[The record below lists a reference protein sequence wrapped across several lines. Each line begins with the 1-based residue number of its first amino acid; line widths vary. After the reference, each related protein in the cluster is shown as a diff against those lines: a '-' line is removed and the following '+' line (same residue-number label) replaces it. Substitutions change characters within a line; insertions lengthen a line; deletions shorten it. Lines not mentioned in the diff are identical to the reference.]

1 MLSKISAAAM
11 AATAV
16 MGSQITEPKLAG
28 PWTESVAQV
37 TGADRMDISIAL
49 PSTNIAE
56 LEKIVQEVSTPGS
69 PSYGKHLSAA
79 EVRALTKPDDEHVQ
93 AVVSWLR
100 SHGVFAKL
108 SASGTNVVF
117 NARAKKVEE
126 IFETNVRRVRNT
138 ETGVEKLRS
147 TTYSTPEYLDDKIQA
162 VFGLHG
168 MPLPPRKYKTEPVG
182 AGPAN
187 VNPATINAKYNI
199 AGVNVTRSLTNRQ
212 AVAEFQGQN
221 GEQSD
226 LNKFFA
232 QQVSPSAYK
241 AGDELIYKVVG
252 TNGRRSGTEA
262 ALDIQYIMG
271 VAPGIKTEFWGY
283 PGNDF
288 CKDMNEFTSQI
299 LGTDDAPFVFSVSYG
314 WQGELSQLGCNPRD
328 ITTTNDNFKKLAAR
342 GISVLI
348 SSGDS
353 GSQYQNQKLYPSWP
367 ASSPYVTAVG
377 GTRFVNQSPSDA
389 EMATDQ
395 FGSGG
400 GFSQDFDRAQA
411 QWQEADVTSYVRN
424 VPNKPP
430 ASAYPAGGR
439 GTPDMSGIAEGY
451 AVFSNGFLSRVG
463 GTSASA
469 PMFAAIVSLLNEAR
483 IQVGKAPLGLLN
495 PFLYENAQA
504 FTDVTLGT
512 GAVTRSGYKMAYGWD
527 CTEGWD
533 AATGL
538 GTPRF
543 DRLLAAALALP

>member
-11 AATAV
+11 AATAAI
-16 MGSQITEPKLAG
+16 GTQIIEPKLAG
-28 PWTESVAQV
+28 PWVESPSQV
-37 TGADRMDISIAL
+37 VGVEKMEVSIAL

-56 LEKIVQEVSTPGS
+56 LEKIVKEVSTPGS
-69 PSYGKHLSAA
+69 PQYGQHLTAA
-79 EVRALTKPDDEHVQ
+79 EVRALTKPDGEHIE
-93 AVVSWLR
+93 AVMAWLR
-100 SHGVFAKL
+100 SHGVSSKL

-117 NARAKKVEE
+117 KARASKVEE
-126 IFETNVRRVRNT
+126 IFETHVRRVRNS
-138 ETGVEKLRS
+138 ESGDEKVRATS
-147 TTYSTPEYLDDKIQA
+147 YSTPAYLDDKIQA

-168 MPLPPRKYKTEPVG
+168 MPLPPRKLKVG

-187 VNPATINAKYNI
+187 VNPATILRKYNV
-199 AGVNVTRSLTNRQ
+199 AGVNVTRGLTNRQ

-226 LNKFFA
+226 LNKFFKE
-232 QQVSPSAYK
+232 QVEASAYQP
-241 AGDELIYKVVG
+241 GDELIYKVVG

-288 CKDMNEFTSQI
+288 CKDMNEFTTQI
-299 LGTDDAPFVFSVSYG
+299 LGTDDAPYVFSVSYG
-314 WQGELSQLGCNPRD
+314 WQGELSQLGCNGRD

-377 GTRFVNQSPSDA
+377 GTRFVDQDISEA

-400 GFSQDFDRAQA
+400 GFSFDFDRSDA
-411 QWQEADVTSYVRN
+411 QWQEADVTAYTHN
-424 VPNKPP
+424 VSNKPP
-430 ASAYPAGGR
+430 ASSYPAGGR

-451 AVFSNGFLSRVG
+451 AVYSGGFLSRVG

-469 PMFAAIVSLLNEAR
+469 PMFAALVSLLNEAR
-483 IQVGKAPLGLLN
+483 INNGKAPMGLLN
-495 PFLYENAQA
+495 PFLYQNAQA

-512 GAVTRSGYKMAYGWD
+512 GAVTRSGYKMAFGWD

-538 GTPRF
+538 GTPLF